1 MSKISSIEI
10 LSKNAFENFVTK
22 KYDFQ
27 TFHEITKLNTLREK
41 ILGKNISQII
51 SNPVFIE
58 GAVNSSH
65 SFVTHPKINLP
76 SDFTDYE
83 KQTEGFRK
91 VLFSRR
97 SIRKF
102 SSKSLTLSEVSYILN
117 SSYGI
122 SGTLENLEKEYYQEL
137 RTSPSAGGLY
147 PLEIYFYANKI
158 EGLEKGI
165 YHYNPSEH
173 NLSVLQKGELDL
185 SEFTSYSSIAKQS
198 ACVIFI
204 TAVFPRLSYKYGER
218 SYRFVHLDA
227 GHLGQNIYLSAES
240 IDIGALAV
248 GGFFDDEIN
257 SLLNIDGIT
266 EGIVYEFFIGHK
278 DES

>member
-10 LSKNAFENFVTK
+10 LSKNAFESNIINN
-22 KYDFQ
+22 YDFQ
-27 TFHEITKLNTLREK
+27 TFHEITKLNILREK

-58 GAVNSSH
+58 GSVNSSH
-65 SFVTHPKINLP
+65 SFVTFPKINLP

-83 KQTEGFRK
+83 RKTKEFREI
-91 VLFSRR
+91 LFSRR
-97 SIRKF
+97 STREF
-102 SSKSLTLSEVSYILN
+102 SSESLTLSDLSYILN

-122 SGTLENLEKEYYQEL
+122 SGALENVEKGYYQEL

-147 PLEIYFYANKI
+147 PLEIYFYANNI
-158 EGLEKGI
+158 EGLEMGV

-173 NLSVLQKGELDL
+173 NLSILQKGELDL
-185 SEFTSYSSIAKQS
+185 SKYTSYSSIAKKA

-240 IDIGALAV
+240 IDIGALAI

-257 SLLNIDGIT
+257 NLLDIDGVT
-266 EGIVYEFFIGHK
+266 EGIVYEFLIGHK
-278 DES
+278 DEG

>member
-1 MSKISSIEI
+1 M
-10 LSKNAFENFVTK
+10 
-22 KYDFQ
+22 
-27 TFHEITKLNTLREK
+27 FHEFTKLNTLREK
-41 ILGKNISQII
+41 ILGKNITQVV

-58 GAVNSSH
+58 GSVNSSH
-65 SFVTHPKINLP
+65 AFITLPKIKLP
-76 SDFTDYE
+76 SVFMEDIR
-83 KQTEGFRK
+83 KTENFRK
-91 VLFSRR
+91 ILFSRR
-97 SIRKF
+97 SIRNF
-102 SSKSLTLSEVSYILN
+102 STESLTINELSYILN
-117 SSYGI
+117 SSYGV
-122 SGTLENLEKEYYQEL
+122 SGAIEDIEKEYYQEL

-147 PLEIYFYANKI
+147 PLEIYFYANNV
-158 EGLEKGI
+158 EGLNKGI

-173 NLSVLQKGELDL
+173 CISILHQGPLDL
-185 SEFTSYSSIAKQS
+185 SSCTSYSNIAKQA

-240 IDIGALAV
+240 INVGALAV

-257 SLLNIDGIT
+257 SLLNIDGVT
-266 EGIVYEFFIGHK
+266 EGVVYEFLIGHK